1 MTIDISLNTKRV
13 PTRAQRFRE
22 RYQWLYRLL
31 RIQALVRTAQKSTS
45 LRV

>member
-13 PTRAQRFRE
+13 PTPQQRFRE
-22 RYQWLYRLL
+22 RYQYVYRLP
-31 RIQALVRTAQKSTS
+31 RIQALVRTAQKSTT